1 MRVEGRH
8 AESLSDGAR
17 VAEGRALG
25 KKKSFVASEQDRPDV
40 VERRARFRDAVLEI
54 KSGRLIFVDETGVN
68 VAMSPLWARAPIGER
83 AVCKRPGNDGGNI
96 SVVGALAAEGVI
108 AYHAVY
114 GAMDTERFEDF
125 IVRKLAPKLGARD
138 IVFMDNVRFHKADCV
153 RAAITKTGAKLVF
166 LPPYS
171 PEMNPIE
178 EVWSFFKDL
187 MRKAAARDVPN
198 LVDALVRA
206 MQAITSDLAKAF
218 IKHAGYPQ
226 FS

>member
-1 MRVEGRH
+1 
-8 AESLSDGAR
+8 
-17 VAEGRALG
+17 
-25 KKKSFVASEQDRPDV
+25 
-40 VERRARFRDAVLEI
+40 
-54 KSGRLIFVDETGVN
+54 VN
-68 VAMSPLWARAPIGER
+68 LAMSPLWARAPIGER

-138 IVFMDNVRFHKADCV
+138 TVFMDNVRFHKADCI
-153 RAAITKTGAKLVF
+153 RAAIEKTGAKLVF
-166 LPPYS
+166 IPPYS

-187 MRKAAARDVPN
+187 MRKAAARDVPT

-206 MQAITSDLAKAF
+206 MQAITTDLAKAF